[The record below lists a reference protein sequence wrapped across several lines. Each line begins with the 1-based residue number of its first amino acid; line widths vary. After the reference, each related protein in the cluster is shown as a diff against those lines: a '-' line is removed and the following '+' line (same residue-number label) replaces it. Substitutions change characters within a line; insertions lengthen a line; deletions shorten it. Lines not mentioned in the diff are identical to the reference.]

1 MAPQAW
7 ADPRSPP
14 APMSVEEL
22 EEELGMDLAALDAA
36 AAHTHTGVDRCS
48 DLLFDSPDSA
58 SLLHEYVKEGRRVG
72 EEQGMDLDAALAL
85 FFPDSALDGA
95 TAHNHTGVDRCSDL
109 LFEYCIPTTLV
120 IHEYVAAWVEES
132 EEEWEEEM
140 GRRE

>member
-1 MAPQAW
+1 
-7 ADPRSPP
+7 
-14 APMSVEEL
+14 MSVEEL

-48 DLLFDSPDSA
+48 DLLF
-58 SLLHEYVKEGRRVG
+58 EYG
-72 EEQGMDLDAALAL
+72 
-85 FFPDSALDGA
+85 
-95 TAHNHTGVDRCSDL
+95 
-109 LFEYCIPTTLV
+109 IPTTLV